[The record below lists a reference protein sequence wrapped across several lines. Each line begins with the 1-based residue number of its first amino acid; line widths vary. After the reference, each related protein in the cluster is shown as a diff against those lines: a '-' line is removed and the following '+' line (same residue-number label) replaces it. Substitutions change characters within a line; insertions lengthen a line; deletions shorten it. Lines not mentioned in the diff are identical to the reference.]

1 MTLLGCAVAL
11 ILFVCEAHRC
21 LSYRLVQKAR
31 AHVELRFGGC
41 WECIDVV
48 VMVQL
53 LALLQMK
60 VDTRRDE
67 MLHIRF
73 NISFPALPCNA
84 LVLDTGDSSG
94 QYRSE
99 YGLSFARCVVG
110 GGCMS
115 VYMGGGLCGLLI

>member
-1 MTLLGCAVAL
+1 
-11 ILFVCEAHRC
+11 
-21 LSYRLVQKAR
+21 
-31 AHVELRFGGC
+31 
-41 WECIDVV
+41 
-48 VMVQL
+48 
-53 LALLQMK
+53 MK

-110 GGCMS
+110 GGKREW
-115 VYMGGGLCGLLI
+115 VCG

>member
-1 MTLLGCAVAL
+1 MCARRTAASRIAWCKRRV
-11 ILFVCEAHRC
+11 RMW
-21 LSYRLVQKAR
+21 R
-31 AHVELRFGGC
+31 VEVWWVMGVHWL
-41 WECIDVV
+41 V
-48 VMVQL
+48 VMAQCL
-53 LALLQMK
+53 TLLQMK

-99 YGLSFARCVVG
+99 YGLSFARCVGGVCMRVLCVG
-110 GGCMS
+110 GR
-115 VYMGGGLCGLLI
+115 LCGLLI